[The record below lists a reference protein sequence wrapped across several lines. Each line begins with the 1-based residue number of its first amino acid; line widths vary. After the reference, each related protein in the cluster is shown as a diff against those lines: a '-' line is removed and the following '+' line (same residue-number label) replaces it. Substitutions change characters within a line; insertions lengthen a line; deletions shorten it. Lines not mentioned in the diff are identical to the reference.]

1 MNIYDEYKVL
11 LNTGKKVM
19 LLKNGGVCECYSKNI
34 LNEPDI
40 HCEKCYGTG
49 FIRTKIVTEKIRYG
63 FLDIK
68 KDTNIEKQSYEK
80 IKNSIQVFYFPF
92 NYDHINMKDIIVTL
106 KHNSSNEILLPFKK
120 ETFFKV
126 IDFKE
131 NVKDNF
137 KYLKIVAE
145 KINGIGVVE
154 NDIK

>member
-19 LLKNGGVCECYSKNI
+19 LLKSGGMCECYSQNI

-49 FIRTKIVTEKIRYG
+49 FSRTKIITEKIRYG

-126 IDFKE
+126 IDVKE

>member
-1 MNIYDEYKVL
+1 MNIYEEYKVL
-11 LNTGKKVM
+11 LNKGKKVM
-19 LLKNGGVCECYSKNI
+19 LLKSGGTCECFSNNI
-34 LNEPDI
+34 LDEPDI
-40 HCEKCYGTG
+40 HCTNCYGTG
-49 FIRTKIVTEKIRYG
+49 FKRTKIITEKIRYG

-68 KDTNIEKQSYEK
+68 KDTNIEKQNYEK
-80 IKNSIQVFYFPF
+80 IKNSIQIFYFPF

-126 IDFKE
+126 IDVKE